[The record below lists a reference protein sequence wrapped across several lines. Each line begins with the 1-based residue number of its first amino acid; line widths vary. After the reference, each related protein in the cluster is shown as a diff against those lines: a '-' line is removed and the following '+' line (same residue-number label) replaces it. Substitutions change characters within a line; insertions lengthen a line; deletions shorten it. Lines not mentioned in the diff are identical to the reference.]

1 MPTTWIITANA
12 GRARIFSDDDP
23 AAPLQEIEDMVNNA
37 VRLRES
43 EVLTDRLG
51 PTAAAGSG
59 HNIGGTQG
67 GGASHNSGAGAPN
80 KQYQP
85 AHTQAEQEADQFARD
100 ISGYLLKAHQ
110 EGRFDKLVL
119 SASPQFLGALRAV
132 MDPHVKPLI
141 KLEFNKDYTQVP
153 PNQLREQLREQ
164 QAKTAE

>member
-1 MPTTWIITANA
+1 
-12 GRARIFSDDDP
+12 
-23 AAPLQEIEDMVNNA
+23 MVNNA

-67 GGASHNSGAGAPN
+67 VGAAHNAGVGAPN

-100 ISGYLLKAHQ
+100 ISSYLLKAHQ
-110 EGRFDKLVL
+110 DGRFQQIVL

-132 MDPHVKPLI
+132 MDPHIKPLI
-141 KLEFNKDYTQVP
+141 KLEFNKDYTHVA
-153 PNQLREQLREQ
+153 PNQLREQLQAQ

>member
-12 GRARIFSDDDP
+12 GRARIFSEDDP
-23 AAPLQEIEDMVNNA
+23 AAPLQEVEDMVNNA

-67 GGASHNSGAGAPN
+67 VGAAHNAGVGAPN

-100 ISGYLLKAHQ
+100 ISSYLLKAHQ
-110 EGRFDKLVL
+110 DGRFQQIVL

-132 MDPHVKPLI
+132 MDPHIKPLI
-141 KLEFNKDYTQVP
+141 KLEFNKDYTHVA
-153 PNQLREQLREQ
+153 PNQLREQLQAQ